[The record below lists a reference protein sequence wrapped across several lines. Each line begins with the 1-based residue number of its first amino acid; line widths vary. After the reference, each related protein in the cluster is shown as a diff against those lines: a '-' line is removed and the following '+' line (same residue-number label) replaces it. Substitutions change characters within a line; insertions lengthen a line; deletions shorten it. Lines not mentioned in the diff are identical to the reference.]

1 MDRISPVFE
10 EGSDIFNIIETPNKS
25 QDPFVVPEYN
35 NQNEQRIK
43 TFSDEKLNDENN
55 ESFGLIF
62 NNHNF
67 GTIDDHEQSINI
79 QTRKP
84 KSKKDEDL
92 YSLRVIEEGNNDSQD
107 RKNAINK
114 GIPIP
119 IEEKENPKKE
129 KEEIIESKNID
140 NIIPIKIKNNILLD
154 EDKNDKLYKIFNPKG
169 ISEEFKDIRGIINGV
184 NLEKNKK
191 ELFNVSK
198 KDKKKTKIKGKR
210 KNDTDSYNKKIKER
224 FLKSLRCVM
233 NEKLKYANSEK
244 QFDFLP
250 QCFISNITKKKNKLI
265 LNVTLKEIMST
276 NFFEEYKEK
285 NDIGNS
291 ANNKMLEKKRKSP
304 DKIKYEN
311 KNKKTPDRV
320 KYDKNKEVMKYLEDN
335 EDIKKIFNF
344 DIIGN
349 MTFSDL
355 FYEYLESNE
364 FEKDILTLKNEKG
377 ENFEYIK
384 EYISKA
390 YDFINYF
397 SK

>member
-1 MDRISPVFE
+1 MF
-10 EGSDIFNIIETPNKS
+10 
-25 QDPFVVPEYN
+25 
-35 NQNEQRIK
+35 
-43 TFSDEKLNDENN
+43 L
-55 ESFGLIF
+55 
-62 NNHNF
+62 
-67 GTIDDHEQSINI
+67 
-79 QTRKP
+79 
-84 KSKKDEDL
+84 KK
-92 YSLRVIEEGNNDSQD
+92 I
-107 RKNAINK
+107 
-114 GIPIP
+114 
-119 IEEKENPKKE
+119 
-129 KEEIIESKNID
+129 
-140 NIIPIKIKNNILLD
+140 
-154 EDKNDKLYKIFNPKG
+154 
-169 ISEEFKDIRGIINGV
+169 
-184 NLEKNKK
+184 
-191 ELFNVSK
+191 
-198 KDKKKTKIKGKR
+198 KKKTKIKGKR

-311 KNKKTPDRV
+311 KNKKTQDRV

>member
-1 MDRISPVFE
+1 MDISPVFE
-10 EGSDIFNIIETPNKS
+10 EGSYIFNIFETSNKS
-25 QDPFVVPEYN
+25 QAPFVIPEYN
-35 NQNEQRIK
+35 YQNEQRIK
-43 TFSDEKLNDENN
+43 TFWDEKLNDENN
-55 ESFGLIF
+55 EPLGLIL

-84 KSKKDEDL
+84 KFKKDEDL
-92 YSLRVIEEGNNDSQD
+92 NSLGVIEEGNINSQD
-107 RKNAINK
+107 RKNAINE

-119 IEEKENPKKE
+119 IEEKENSKKE

-140 NIIPIKIKNNILLD
+140 NIIPIKINNNILLD

-169 ISEEFKDIRGIINGV
+169 ISEEFKDIRGIINEV

-191 ELFNVSK
+191 ELFYVSK
-198 KDKKKTKIKGKR
+198 KDKKKTKVKGKR

-265 LNVTLKEIMST
+265 LNVMLKEIMST

-285 NDIGNS
+285 NDIGNP
-291 ANNKMLEKKRKSP
+291 ANNKMLEKKRKCP

-311 KNKKTPDRV
+311 KNKKSPDRA
-320 KYDKNKEVMKYLEDN
+320 KYDKNKEVIKYLENN

-364 FEKDILTLKNEKG
+364 FEKDILALKNEKG

>member
-1 MDRISPVFE
+1 MDISPVFE
-10 EGSDIFNIIETPNKS
+10 EGSYIFNIIETPNKS
-25 QDPFVVPEYN
+25 QDPFVIPEYN

-55 ESFGLIF
+55 ETFGLIL

-67 GTIDDHEQSINI
+67 GTIDDHERSINI

-107 RKNAINK
+107 RKNAMNK

-129 KEEIIESKNID
+129 KEEINESKNID
-140 NIIPIKIKNNILLD
+140 NNIIPIKIKNNILLD

-169 ISEEFKDIRGIINGV
+169 ISEEFKYIRGIINEV

-250 QCFISNITKKKNKLI
+250 QCFISNITKKK
-265 LNVTLKEIMST
+265 E
-276 NFFEEYKEK
+276 
-285 NDIGNS
+285 
-291 ANNKMLEKKRKSP
+291 
-304 DKIKYEN
+304 
-311 KNKKTPDRV
+311 
-320 KYDKNKEVMKYLEDN
+320 
-335 EDIKKIFNF
+335 
-344 DIIGN
+344 
-349 MTFSDL
+349 
-355 FYEYLESNE
+355 
-364 FEKDILTLKNEKG
+364 
-377 ENFEYIK
+377 
-384 EYISKA
+384 
-390 YDFINYF
+390 
-397 SK
+397 

>member
-1 MDRISPVFE
+1 MDISPVFE
-10 EGSDIFNIIETPNKS
+10 EGSYIFNIIETPNKS
-25 QDPFVVPEYN
+25 QDPFVIPEYN
-35 NQNEQRIK
+35 YQNEQRIK
-43 TFSDEKLNDENN
+43 TFWDEKLNDENN
-55 ESFGLIF
+55 EPLGLIL

-84 KSKKDEDL
+84 KFKKDEDL
-92 YSLRVIEEGNNDSQD
+92 NSLGVIEEGNINSQD
-107 RKNAINK
+107 RKNAINE

-129 KEEIIESKNID
+129 KEKIIESKNID
-140 NIIPIKIKNNILLD
+140 NIIPIKINNNILLD

-169 ISEEFKDIRGIINGV
+169 ISEEFKDIRGIINEV

-250 QCFISNITKKKNKLI
+250 QCFISNITKK
-265 LNVTLKEIMST
+265 
-276 NFFEEYKEK
+276 
-285 NDIGNS
+285 
-291 ANNKMLEKKRKSP
+291 R
-304 DKIKYEN
+304 
-311 KNKKTPDRV
+311 
-320 KYDKNKEVMKYLEDN
+320 
-335 EDIKKIFNF
+335 
-344 DIIGN
+344 
-349 MTFSDL
+349 
-355 FYEYLESNE
+355 
-364 FEKDILTLKNEKG
+364 
-377 ENFEYIK
+377 
-384 EYISKA
+384 
-390 YDFINYF
+390 IN
-397 SK
+397 

>member
-1 MDRISPVFE
+1 MDISPVFE
-10 EGSDIFNIIETPNKS
+10 EGSYIFNIFETSNKS
-25 QDPFVVPEYN
+25 QAPFVIPEYN
-35 NQNEQRIK
+35 YQNEQRIK
-43 TFSDEKLNDENN
+43 TFWDEKLNDENN
-55 ESFGLIF
+55 EPLGLIL

-84 KSKKDEDL
+84 KFKKDEDL
-92 YSLRVIEEGNNDSQD
+92 NSLGVIEEGNINSQD
-107 RKNAINK
+107 RKNAINE

-119 IEEKENPKKE
+119 IEEKENSKKE

-140 NIIPIKIKNNILLD
+140 NIIPIKINNNILLD
-154 EDKNDKLYKIFNPKG
+154 EDKNDKLYKIFNPKE
-169 ISEEFKDIRGIINGV
+169 ISEEFKDIRGIINEV

-191 ELFNVSK
+191 ELFYVSK
-198 KDKKKTKIKGKR
+198 KDKKKTKVKGKR

-265 LNVTLKEIMST
+265 LNVMLKEIMST

-285 NDIGNS
+285 NDIGNP
-291 ANNKMLEKKRKSP
+291 ANNKMLEKKRKCP

-311 KNKKTPDRV
+311 KNKKSPDRA
-320 KYDKNKEVMKYLEDN
+320 KYDKNKEVIKYLENN

-364 FEKDILTLKNEKG
+364 FEKDILALKNEKG